1 MDFVWDK
8 NKADINLKKH
18 KISFEE
24 AITVFD
30 DPFSITI
37 NDPKHS
43 IEEQRYIDIGI
54 SAKGNV
60 LVVSYT
66 ERGTK
71 IRIISCRKAT
81 KSEREIYEEGK
92 F

>member
-1 MDFVWDK
+1 MDFVWNKDK
-8 NKADINLKKH
+8 AAINLKRH

-24 AITVFD
+24 AKTIFD
-30 DPFSITI
+30 DQFSVTI

-43 IEEQRYIDIGI
+43 VKEQRYIDIGI

-66 ERGTK
+66 ERETK

-81 KSEREIYEEGK
+81 KSEREIYEEGQ

>member
-24 AITVFD
+24 AVTVFND
-30 DPFSITI
+30 QVSITI
-37 NDPKHS
+37 NDPEHS

-54 SAKGNV
+54 SAKRNI